1 MKVGAENIITKFM
14 WQTIL
19 HTARTRMLTHA
30 IILNNVMV
38 NFRPGEYMRM
48 IFLGS
53 GR

>member
-1 MKVGAENIITKFM
+1 MKVGAETIITKFM